1 MSKTVLLATEKAF
14 AASAVDAIDGVL
26 TKAGYTLKKLENYKD
41 SSELVGAVADVDAMI
56 IRSDLATKEVID
68 AAPKLKVITRAG
80 AGFDNIDLEAAKA
93 KEVVCQN
100 TPGANANAVAELVF
114 GMMVTVVRNNFDGS
128 SGTELKGKTL
138 ALHGCGNVSVN
149 VIRVAKGFGMRCISY
164 DPFLKPEQITE
175 RGAEPVDSVA
185 ALFKAD
191 FVTLHIPATPETKGS
206 INKELLLSMPKGGT
220 LINTARKE
228 VIDEAG
234 MVEAFTERPDLRY
247 IADVKPDNLETLRAA
262 CGDKADKRVMV
273 TVKKMGA
280 QTLEANNNAGIQA
293 AEQIV
298 AFFEKGEKG
307 PWVNRW

>member
-293 AEQIV
+293 AEQIF
-298 AFFEKGEKG
+298 AFFEERRG
-307 PWVNRW
+307 PVG

>member
-14 AASAVDAIDGVL
+14 AASAVDAIADVL
-26 TKAGYTLKKLENYKD
+26 SKAGYTLKKLENYKE
-41 SSELVGAVADVDAMI
+41 SSELVAAVADADAMI

-68 AAPKLKVITRAG
+68 AAAKLKVITRAG

-93 KEVVCQN
+93 KEVVVQN

-247 IADVKPDNLETLRAA
+247 IADVKPDNLDTLRAA

>member
-14 AASAVDAIDGVL
+14 AASAADAIERVL
-26 TKAGYTLKKLENYKD
+26 AQAGYSLKKLENYKE
-41 SSELVGAVADVDAMI
+41 SSELVAAVSDVDALI

-68 AAPKLKVITRAG
+68 AATNLKVITRAG
-80 AGFDNIDLEAAKA
+80 AGFDNIDLEAAKSR
-93 KEVVCQN
+93 EIVVQN

-114 GMMVTVVRNNFDGS
+114 GMMVTVVRNNFDGT

-164 DPFLKPEQITE
+164 DPFLKPEQISE

-185 ALFKAD
+185 ALFHAD
-191 FVTLHIPATPETKGS
+191 FVSLHIPATAETKGS
-206 INKELLLSMPKGGT
+206 INKDLLVSMPKGGT

-228 VIDEAG
+228 VIHEEG
-234 MVEAFTERPDLRY
+234 LLEAFVERPDLRY
-247 IADVKPDNLETLRAA
+247 ITDVKPDNLEALRSA
-262 CGDKADKRVMV
+262 CGDKADKRVLC

-298 AFFEKGEKG
+298 AFFERGEKG